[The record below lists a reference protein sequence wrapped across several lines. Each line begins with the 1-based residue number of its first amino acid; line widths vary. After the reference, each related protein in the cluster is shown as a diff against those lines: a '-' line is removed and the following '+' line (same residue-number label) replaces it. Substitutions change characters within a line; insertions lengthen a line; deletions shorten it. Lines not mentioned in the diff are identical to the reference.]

1 MKNSIYVQAKEF
13 KKKYPMTIAWRLR
26 AHSKI
31 IEKHLNPDENI
42 RFVFAA
48 QKNNNPLDIIT
59 SYIITITDKRIMLGQ
74 KRLLFGYFFTTI
86 TPDMFNDL
94 TVRMGIIWGKV
105 CIDTVKEVV
114 YLSNIQ
120 REALPVIE
128 TQITQY
134 MMEEKKKI
142 NLQHSEARPEN

>member
-1 MKNSIYVQAKEF
+1 MKSIIYEKAKSF
-13 KKKYPMTIAWRLR
+13 KRKYPMTVAWRLH

-31 IEKHLNPDENI
+31 LEKHLNPDEQI
-42 RFVFAA
+42 RFVFVA
-48 QKNNNPLDIIT
+48 QKNNNPFDIIT
-59 SYIITITDKRIMLGQ
+59 SYVIAITDKRIIMGQ

-94 TVRMGIIWGKV
+94 TVRMGIIWGKI

-128 TQITQY
+128 TEITEF
-134 MMEEKKKI
+134 MMAEKKKI
-142 NLQHSEARPEN
+142 TLESE

>member
-1 MKNSIYVQAKEF
+1 MNNSIYEQAKNF
-13 KKKYPMTIAWRLR
+13 KKKYPMTVAWRLH

-31 IEKHLNPDENI
+31 IEKHLNPGEEV
-42 RFVFAA
+42 RFVFVA

-59 SYIITITDKRIMLGQ
+59 SYVIAITDKRIMLGQ

-94 TVRMGIIWGKV
+94 TIRMGIIWGKI

-128 TQITQY
+128 TQITEY
-134 MMEEKKKI
+134 MMAEKKKMA
-142 NLQHSEARPEN
+142 LQDGE

>member
-1 MKNSIYVQAKEF
+1 MEVIMNNSIYEQAKSF
-13 KKKYPMTIAWRLR
+13 KKKYPMTVAWRIH

-31 IEKHLNPDENI
+31 IEKHLNPDEHI
-42 RFVFAA
+42 RFVFVA

-59 SYIITITDKRIMLGQ
+59 SYVIAITDKRIMLGQ

-94 TVRMGIIWGKV
+94 TIRMGIIWGRV
-105 CIDTVKEVV
+105 CLDTVKEVV

-128 TQITQY
+128 TEITQY
-134 MMEEKKKI
+134 MMSEKKKM
-142 NLQHSEARPEN
+142 NLDKDN

>member
-1 MKNSIYVQAKEF
+1 MKSLIYEQAKLF
-13 KKKYPMTIAWRLR
+13 KRKYPMTVAWRLR
-26 AHSKI
+26 SHSKI
-31 IEKHLNPDENI
+31 LEKHLNPDEQI
-42 RFVFAA
+42 RFVFVA

-59 SYIITITDKRIMLGQ
+59 SYVIAITDKRIIMGQ

-94 TVRMGIIWGKV
+94 TVRMGIIWGKI

-128 TQITQY
+128 TEITEF
-134 MMEEKKKI
+134 MMAEKKKI
-142 NLQHSEARPEN
+142 TLETE

>member
-1 MKNSIYVQAKEF
+1 MKNSIYTQVKAF

-31 IEKHLNPDENI
+31 LETHLNPDEQVK
-42 RFVFAA
+42 FVFAA

-59 SYIITITDKRIMLGQ
+59 SYVIAITDKRIIMGQ

-94 TVRMGIIWGKV
+94 SVRMGIIWGKI

-128 TQITQY
+128 TAITEY
-134 MMEEKKKI
+134 IMT
-142 NLQHSEARPEN
+142 ENDDKQFRKN